1 MGSKILIANPW
12 FTSHNHTCTE
22 RGQIC
27 QPNECSFLLNLYF
40 FPQNFPRKIQSWDS
54 ERFKLLVSYDSAG
67 LEANNHEDFL
77 IWKGRLAVPYWGMQY
92 SLLVPELSYFNQSFC
107 MHKIV
112 KTFWKCFNVPTY
124 FNIPKLGTFWK
135 CFTCICLSLSLLHM
149 SFAVLL
155 RSPCKFWNHANKQYY
170 QDQSGVGGNLV
181 TDSTAITKDPG
192 LSRWKTTWN
201 VRCL

>member
-1 MGSKILIANPW
+1 MGSKILIANPRSS
-12 FTSHNHTCTE
+12 SHNHTCTE
-22 RGQIC
+22 RVRIC

-40 FPQNFPRKIQSWDS
+40 FPKTFLR
-54 ERFKLLVSYDSAG
+54 RFSREAVRDLSFWYLMTATG
-67 LEANNHEDFL
+67 LQANNHEDFL

-107 MHKIV
+107 MHKVV

-155 RSPCKFWNHANKQYY
+155 RSPCKFWNHVN
-170 QDQSGVGGNLV
+170 
-181 TDSTAITKDPG
+181 
-192 LSRWKTTWN
+192 
-201 VRCL
+201 